1 MIHIRKEPLDIGA
14 ITRSVE
20 ESGCGAVA
28 TFVGVVRDHNEGR
41 AVEMVRYEAYESMAL
56 KKMEEVARALVETCG
71 VRRVALEHR
80 LGDLRVGEASV
91 VLAVSA
97 PHREEAF
104 RAVRE
109 GMDILKSTVPIW
121 KREFFTDGDDA
132 WVGE

>member
-1 MIHIRKEPLDIGA
+1 MIRVRKEPLDVGA

-20 ESGCGAVA
+20 EPCCGAVA

-41 AVEMVRYEAYESMAL
+41 RVAMVRYEAYESMAL
-56 KKMEEVARALVETCG
+56 KKMEEIARILVERFG
-71 VRRVALEHR
+71 VHRVALEHR
-80 LGDLRVGEASV
+80 LGDLRVGEVGV
-91 VLAVSA
+91 VLAISS

-109 GMDILKSTVPIW
+109 GMDILKRTVPIW
-121 KREFFTDGDDA
+121 KREFFADGEDG